1 VGFGGGSFVPVTGV
15 RIGAD
20 PAAPTGPGA
29 RIHAA
34 EERQRAKERH
44 PMCSRLATGRPVARR
59 LAGVVTMT
67 ASTSDADGHT
77 VSLDAGALVVD
88 RRSGKVG
95 VVMGH
100 VGPYVQLRPPRGGRE
115 WDVPPEDV
123 RAPTPT
129 EELSA
134 KVAVANRRWGR

>member
-1 VGFGGGSFVPVTGV
+1 MGFGGGSFVPVTGV

-20 PAAPTGPGA
+20 PAAPTSPGV
-29 RIHAA
+29 RINAA
-34 EERQRAKERH
+34 EERHRANERH
-44 PMCSRLATGRPVARR
+44 PTCSRPATGRPVAGR

-67 ASTSDADGHT
+67 ACNPDADRHT
-77 VSLDAGALVVD
+77 VSPDTGALVVD

-100 VGPYVQLRPPRGGRE
+100 VGPYVQLRPPGGGRE
-115 WDVPPEDV
+115 WDVPPQEV
-123 RAPTPT
+123 RPPTSA

-134 KVAVANRRWGR
+134 KVAVANRRWGW

>member
-1 VGFGGGSFVPVTGV
+1 VFPPCDWT
-15 RIGAD
+15 
-20 PAAPTGPGA
+20 
-29 RIHAA
+29 
-34 EERQRAKERH
+34 
-44 PMCSRLATGRPVARR
+44 PVARC

-67 ASTSDADGHT
+67 APTPDTDGRT
-77 VSLDAGALVVD
+77 VSPDVGALVVD
-88 RRSGKVG
+88 RRSGKVA

-100 VGPYVQLRPPRGGRE
+100 VGPYVRLRPPRGGLE

-123 RAPTPT
+123 RPPTPT

>member
-1 VGFGGGSFVPVTGV
+1 MVTLT
-15 RIGAD
+15 
-20 PAAPTGPGA
+20 APTPD
-29 RIHAA
+29 
-34 EERQRAKERH
+34 
-44 PMCSRLATGRPVARR
+44 TG
-59 LAGVVTMT
+59 GQ
-67 ASTSDADGHT
+67 T
-77 VSLDAGALVVD
+77 VSPGTGALVVD

-100 VGPYVQLRPPRGGRE
+100 VGPYVQLRPPRGGLE

-123 RAPTPT
+123 RLPTPT

>member
-1 VGFGGGSFVPVTGV
+1 MTDRNPDAVQRVPSSGVG
-15 RIGAD
+15 A
-20 PAAPTGPGA
+20 
-29 RIHAA
+29 
-34 EERQRAKERH
+34 
-44 PMCSRLATGRPVARR
+44 M
-59 LAGVVTMT
+59 M
-67 ASTSDADGHT
+67 
-77 VSLDAGALVVD
+77 VD

-95 VVMGH
+95 VVMGR

-123 RAPTPT
+123 RTPTPT

>member
-1 VGFGGGSFVPVTGV
+1 
-15 RIGAD
+15 
-20 PAAPTGPGA
+20 
-29 RIHAA
+29 
-34 EERQRAKERH
+34 
-44 PMCSRLATGRPVARR
+44 
-59 LAGVVTMT
+59 MT
-67 ASTSDADGHT
+67 DRNSDAVQCSPSPG
-77 VSLDAGALVVD
+77 VGAVAVD
-88 RRSGKVG
+88 RRNGKVG

-123 RAPTPT
+123 RPPTPA

>member
-1 VGFGGGSFVPVTGV
+1 MGFGGGSFIPVADV
-15 RIGAD
+15 KIGAD
-20 PAAPTGPGA
+20 PVAPTGPGE

-34 EERQRAKERH
+34 EERHRANERH
-44 PMCSRLATGRPVARR
+44 PMCSRPATGRPLARR
-59 LAGVVTMT
+59 LAGVVAMT
-67 ASTSDADGHT
+67 ARNPDAVEHT
-77 VSLDAGALVVD
+77 ASPDAGALVVD
-88 RRSGKVG
+88 RRNGKVG

-123 RAPTPT
+123 RPPTT
-129 EELSA
+129 AEELSA

>member
-1 VGFGGGSFVPVTGV
+1 
-15 RIGAD
+15 
-20 PAAPTGPGA
+20 
-29 RIHAA
+29 
-34 EERQRAKERH
+34 
-44 PMCSRLATGRPVARR
+44 MCSRPATGRQVARR

-67 ASTSDADGHT
+67 APTPDADGHT
-77 VSLDAGALVVD
+77 VSPDAGALVVD

-100 VGPYVQLRPPRGGRE
+100 VGTYVQLRPPCGGRE

-123 RAPTPT
+123 RTPTPT

>member
-1 VGFGGGSFVPVTGV
+1 
-15 RIGAD
+15 
-20 PAAPTGPGA
+20 
-29 RIHAA
+29 
-34 EERQRAKERH
+34 
-44 PMCSRLATGRPVARR
+44 M
-59 LAGVVTMT
+59 VTMT
-67 ASTSDADGHT
+67 APTPDADGHT
-77 VSLDAGALVVD
+77 VSPDAGALVVD

-100 VGPYVQLRPPRGGRE
+100 VGTYVQLRPPHGGRE

-123 RAPTPT
+123 RTPTPT

>member
-1 VGFGGGSFVPVTGV
+1 
-15 RIGAD
+15 
-20 PAAPTGPGA
+20 
-29 RIHAA
+29 
-34 EERQRAKERH
+34 
-44 PMCSRLATGRPVARR
+44 M
-59 LAGVVTMT
+59 VTMT
-67 ASTSDADGHT
+67 APTPDADGHT
-77 VSLDAGALVVD
+77 VSPDAGALVVD

-100 VGPYVQLRPPRGGRE
+100 VGTYVQLRPPRGGQE

-123 RAPTPT
+123 RSPTPT